1 MEHPPNKRAD
11 VRVDMEGAGLPHFQA
26 VAAPF
31 LRALLLARLQ
41 IAPGV
46 RNFLGKSGYWPVC
59 KIVVAAAQWK

>member
-1 MEHPPNKRAD
+1 MFASTWKAPAFHT
-11 VRVDMEGAGLPHFQA
+11 

-31 LRALLLARLQ
+31 LRALLLARLP

-46 RNFLGKSGYWPVC
+46 RNFLGKSRYWPVC